1 MVLWVGV
8 DDTDSLR
15 GMCTTYLATEIVRV
29 ATKEIDLIG
38 YPRLVRLNP
47 NIPWK
52 TRGNG
57 AIALRFGHG
66 VGEPHDVGWVG
77 RRPIRSF
84 PRARGSEDPEALRPL
99 VERLVE
105 RWSAFDDP
113 TTNPGFAILRR
124 QPSPGFYWKTVRNV
138 VSVNEAREVAQGL
151 GLIRGYKDGRGVIGA
166 VAALAWRPR
175 DRTYEIL
182 TYRDRSQWG
191 TRRDVVPES
200 VMAMDRAYASTFN
213 NYDYENGK
221 VVLAPHSPC
230 PVLFGIRGDVPG
242 DLPSAM
248 TKLRGESPQ
257 RWLLFETNQGTNDH
271 VRPGD
276 WSLRPQTATSIEGI
290 VSTAP
295 RTLPG
300 GHVLFVLE
308 GRGRVTVA
316 TYEPSKQF
324 RRVVRSLRPGDR
336 VQVWGSVRDEPRSLN
351 LERIRIL
358 SLAADVVKVANP
370 PCPECG
376 TRMKRLGRAKGYRC
390 RDDHRHLPSDAALVQ
405 RRGRLVALGVYEPP
419 ACARRHLAMPLKRLR
434 LGEARPEPSLD
445 ADFAI
450 SA

>member
-1 MVLWVGV
+1 
-8 DDTDSLR
+8 
-15 GMCTTYLATEIVRV
+15 
-29 ATKEIDLIG
+29 
-38 YPRLVRLNP
+38 
-47 NIPWK
+47 
-52 TRGNG
+52 
-57 AIALRFGHG
+57 
-66 VGEPHDVGWVG
+66 
-77 RRPIRSF
+77 
-84 PRARGSEDPEALRPL
+84 
-99 VERLVE
+99 
-105 RWSAFDDP
+105 
-113 TTNPGFAILRR
+113 
-124 QPSPGFYWKTVRNV
+124 
-138 VSVNEAREVAQGL
+138 
-151 GLIRGYKDGRGVIGA
+151 
-166 VAALAWRPR
+166 
-175 DRTYEIL
+175 
-182 TYRDRSQWG
+182 
-191 TRRDVVPES
+191 
-200 VMAMDRAYASTFN
+200 MAMDRAYASTFN